1 MVDKP
6 QKHIFVCSSA
16 RLNGEIKGVCAQK
29 EGIDIA
35 RAIIEEVQDREI
47 DDKVM
52 VTTTGCF
59 GICGMGP
66 VVMVYPEQTWYGKV
80 TMEDIEEIMDA
91 VENDEIVERLLI

>member
-6 QKHIFVCSSA
+6 KKHIFVCSSA

-29 EGIDIA
+29 EGVDIA
-35 RAIIEEVQDREI
+35 RALIEEVQDRGI
-47 DDKVM
+47 DGDVM

-59 GICGMGP
+59 GICGNGP

-80 TMEDIEEIMDA
+80 TVDDVEDILDGVEEDA
-91 VENDEIVERLLI
+91 KVERLLI